1 MCIIPSDIVL
11 FLDQV
16 YVLLDYS
23 YNSYNIVIKKSI
35 QANTYVHV
43 YSAIIY
49 ELNMACIIFSFFL
62 YHNDYNDSIELRQF
76 FFIHETI

>member
-16 YVLLDYS
+16 YVFLDYS
-23 YNSYNIVIKKSI
+23 YNSYNSHKNGI

-43 YSAIIY
+43 YFAIIW
-49 ELNMACIIFSFFL
+49 
-62 YHNDYNDSIELRQF
+62 IEYGL
-76 FFIHETI
+76 

>member
-23 YNSYNIVIKKSI
+23 YNSYNIVIKKKHSGKYLRARI
-35 QANTYVHV
+35 

-49 ELNMACIIFSFFL
+49 ELNMAYIIFSFF
-62 YHNDYNDSIELRQF
+62 
-76 FFIHETI
+76 FIS